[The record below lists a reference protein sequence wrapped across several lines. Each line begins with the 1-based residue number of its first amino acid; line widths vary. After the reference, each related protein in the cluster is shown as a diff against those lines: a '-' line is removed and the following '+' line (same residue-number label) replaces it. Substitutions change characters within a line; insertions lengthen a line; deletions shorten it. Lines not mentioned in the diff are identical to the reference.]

1 MLTYFFSKLRT
12 RLKVP
17 TARNLF
23 NTENLRRK
31 SRNKLLIK
39 SGVLITGESAVTPP
53 FFYEYGRIKIGHGV
67 YINTGCVFLDHAQI
81 SIGDNTLIGPNVTL
95 TTANHE
101 TSPELRC
108 SGVTHAPIS
117 IGHNVWLGAGVVVLP
132 GVKIGDNSVIAAN
145 SVVRS
150 DVPDNTLYAGAP
162 AVFKRNI

>member
-1 MLTYFFSKLRT
+1 MLTYLFSTLRT

-23 NTENLRRK
+23 NTKNLRRK
-31 SRNKLLIK
+31 SRNKLLKK
-39 SGVLITGESAVTPP
+39 SGVVITGESAVTPP
-53 FFYEYGRIKIGHGV
+53 FFYEYGRITIGHGV

-95 TTANHE
+95 TTASHE

-108 SGVTHAPIS
+108 SGVTQAPIS
-117 IGHNVWLGAGVVVLP
+117 IGHKVWLGAGVVVLP
-132 GVKIGDNSVIAAN
+132 GVTIGNNSVIAAN

-150 DVPDNTLYAGAP
+150 DVPANTLYAGTP